1 MSLTLPFFLTSRK
14 EDWNHKIQRRTKPDN
29 EIGPWSFL
37 QFHIFYQTNLMQCFL
52 FPFCFRSMNLIDFHL
67 AQTMIF
73 AIEEINNSS
82 SLLPN
87 ISIGYRIYDSC
98 GSTLSSMRAV
108 MALMNGQER
117 TVGKTCSGQSAVHA
131 IIGASDSSST
141 IVMSRS
147 TGAFQ
152 IPVVMKSH
160 IHLNNS
166 V

>member
-1 MSLTLPFFLTSRK
+1 
-14 EDWNHKIQRRTKPDN
+14 
-29 EIGPWSFL
+29 
-37 QFHIFYQTNLMQCFL
+37 
-52 FPFCFRSMNLIDFHL
+52 MNLIDFHL